1 MALAKEAYAAIDANL
16 QLEDGEASV
25 RLAYAEALAA
35 SENRGEAMGV
45 IAQAMLWLQCRVQTL
60 DDPEMRLSFL
70 ERIPEHRR
78 LRELAAEL
86 GLAKTEEQDSQN

>member
-1 MALAKEAYAAIDANL
+1 
-16 QLEDGEASV
+16 
-25 RLAYAEALAA
+25 
-35 SENRGEAMGV
+35 
-45 IAQAMLWLQCRVQTL
+45 MLWLQCRVQTL